1 MVENNRGIIIFF
13 QYIINRG
20 VGIIESGEVENKKN
34 LTTIFLLRIII
45 PVIGGNRSFIFV

>member
-20 VGIIESGEVENKKN
+20 VGIIESGEVENKKKSDYN
-34 LTTIFLLRIII
+34 IFIAYYYSSDRWQ
-45 PVIGGNRSFIFV
+45 